1 MYEYPD
7 LNEISLKCQRMFNV
21 CEESSGSLIF
31 ANPVGCWKEWADM
44 CAHKL
49 QLHVGL
55 QIMVFIIILISIFS
69 FVANTIV
76 CIVFCL
82 YDQLR
87 QVKHYFVVNLA
98 MVDNILVIIA
108 VPMIVAYVLEWNI
121 NTPLCR
127 AQIVIDVLCGTASIV
142 SLAVI
147 SIERYIAVVTPLHY
161 DSRVT
166 TFRAILIIIFTWFYS
181 LMVSFI
187 TLLAYAMPNSPAV
200 TSPKQCVFFGGEFVI
215 FIAVSSFV
223 LPVAIMAC
231 AYWKIFLVAHVH
243 AIRIQAMQV
252 PSNNPEQPRE
262 GERQSKL
269 KGELKAAKTLTII
282 MGTHIICWCPLFIY
296 FLVVS
301 FCEDCRRSNNVIA
314 HHVIL
319 ILRYCNTLANPII
332 YTGINRQFRAAIK
345 KFVLRKRG
353 NEDMSVTVYTH
364 TQAT

>member
-1 MYEYPD
+1 MYRYPD
-7 LNEISLKCQRMFNV
+7 LKEISVECQRMFNV
-21 CEESSGSLIF
+21 CEANSGQLVF
-31 ANPVGCWKEWADM
+31 ENPVGCWKKWADM
-44 CAHKL
+44 CAHKEE
-49 QLHVGL
+49 LHVGL
-55 QIMVFIIILISIFS
+55 QVMIFIIILIATFS
-69 FVANTIV
+69 LVANTIV

-87 QVKHYFVVNLA
+87 LVKHYFVVNLA
-98 MVDNILVIIA
+98 VVDNILVVVA
-108 VPMIVAYVLEWNI
+108 VPMIVAYILGWNKD
-121 NTPLCR
+121 TPLCR
-127 AQIVIDVLCGTASIV
+127 AQIFIDILCGTASII
-142 SLAVI
+142 SLVVI
-147 SIERYIAVVTPLHY
+147 SIERYVAVVTPLHY

-166 TFRAILIIIFTWFYS
+166 PFRAILIIIFTWFYS
-181 LMVSFI
+181 IMVSLI
-187 TLLAYAMPNSPAV
+187 TLLAFAMPNSPAV
-200 TSPKQCVFFGGEFVI
+200 TRPRQCVFFGGEFVI

-223 LPVAIMAC
+223 WPVAVMAC

-252 PSNNPEQPRE
+252 TSSNPEQPRN
-262 GERQSKL
+262 GERQTKF

-314 HHVIL
+314 HYIIL
-319 ILRYCNTLANPII
+319 LLRYCNTLANPII

-353 NEDMSVTVYTH
+353 NEDLSVTVYTH